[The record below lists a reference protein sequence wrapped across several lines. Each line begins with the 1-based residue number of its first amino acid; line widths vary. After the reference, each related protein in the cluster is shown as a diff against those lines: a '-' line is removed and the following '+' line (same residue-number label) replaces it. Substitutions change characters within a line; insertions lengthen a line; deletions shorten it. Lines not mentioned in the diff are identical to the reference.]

1 MSDVIHIIS
10 TPLKKKQKKKLLSK
24 KYIPQMP
31 RFISL
36 ILRKCHLF
44 YAVHI
49 ARGQSMHCARRLL

>member
-10 TPLKKKQKKKLLSK
+10 TPLKKKLLSK

-36 ILRKCHLF
+36 ILRKCYLF
-44 YAVHI
+44 YAVQCTVQGGYYRFI
-49 ARGQSMHCARRLL
+49 KYSLDIC

>member
-10 TPLKKKQKKKLLSK
+10 TPLKKKLLSK

-31 RFISL
+31 LFISL
-36 ILRKCHLF
+36 ILRKCYLF

-49 ARGQSMHCARRLL
+49 ASGQSMHCARRLL

>member
-10 TPLKKKQKKKLLSK
+10 APLKKKLLSK

-36 ILRKCHLF
+36 ILRKCYLF
-44 YAVHI
+44 YAIHI